1 MKRCNLVKFG
11 LLAAAV
17 LPLPLAAC
25 SSSGSSGSGTSS
37 AAASATSAAAAPGTS
52 SAAASAPSSAGAS
65 GTPYKVLANNRGI
78 TDESDYYAAVADAI
92 NARGGIHGRPLD
104 IVGCDDN
111 NDPNQ
116 TTTCF
121 RNIVND
127 PNFLGAINFAGACG
141 SQYLQLLN
149 SVNAASIGDQLY
161 CPESFQSK
169 AVFAFDAGSFS
180 AAAGTVIAVKDLSQP
195 DVILTTTDTDAGH
208 AFPSF
213 VGPYVKAAGGAISTT
228 VYIPT
233 TAADFSPFAA
243 AIATAK
249 GFLFDGNTLPDGI
262 RLGKALEAQGFDRP
276 VVYNGISWD
285 ASNITTNLGSP
296 SNAYISTAFNL
307 SSPGYQ
313 QFNADLTKYKP
324 GSTERSGVLINLW
337 LSANVLA
344 AEANKLPAN
353 GVTASAIRAEL
364 AKSTALNTYGLTI
377 PLNFAKG
384 SSIAGGLVTRAP
396 NACSALYKYNS
407 GKLTLVGSF
416 ADVISDKGHTD
427 TCSS

>member
-1 MKRCNLVKFG
+1 MKRCSLVKFG
-11 LLAAAV
+11 LLVAV
-17 LPLPLAAC
+17 LPLSLAAC
-25 SSSGSSGSGTSS
+25 SSSGSSAGSGQS
-37 AAASATSAAAAPGTS
+37 AGGASATSSG
-52 SAAASAPSSAGAS
+52 GAS
-65 GTPYKVLANNRGI
+65 GTPYKVLANNRGL
-78 TDESDYYAAVADAI
+78 DNESDYYATVADAI

-111 NDPNQ
+111 NDANQ

-127 PNFLGAINFAGACG
+127 PDFLGAINFAGACG
-141 SQYLQLLN
+141 SQYLELLN

-161 CPESFQSK
+161 CPESFKSP
-169 AVFAFDAGSFS
+169 AVFAFDAGSFDS
-180 AAAGTVIAVKDLSQP
+180 VGGTLIGMKDLSQP

-208 AFPSF
+208 AFPPF
-213 VGPYVKAAGGAISTT
+213 VAPYVKAAGGAISST

-233 TAADFSPFAA
+233 TAADFTPFAA
-243 AIATAK
+243 AITAAK

-276 VVYNGISWD
+276 VIYNGISWD
-285 ASNITTNLGSP
+285 ASSIATNLGSP

-307 SSPGYQ
+307 GSAGYQ

-324 GSTERSGVLINLW
+324 GSTQRNGVLINLW

-344 AEANKLPAN
+344 QEANKLPAN
-353 GVTASAIRAEL
+353 GVTASAIRDEL
-364 AKSTALNTYGLTI
+364 AKTTALNTYGLTI
-377 PLNFAKG
+377 PLNFTKG
-384 SSIAGGLVTRAP
+384 SSIAGGVLTRAP
-396 NACSALYKYNS
+396 NACSALYKYDS

-427 TCSS
+427 TCGS

>member
-1 MKRCNLVKFG
+1 MKRNILVRFG
-11 LLAAAV
+11 LLAAV
-17 LPLPLAAC
+17 LPLSLAAC
-25 SSSGSSGSGTSS
+25 SSSGSSGGSSPSS
-37 AAASATSAAAAPGTS
+37 AGASATSSGAS
-52 SAAASAPSSAGAS
+52 SEAS

-78 TDESDYYAAVADAI
+78 TDEGDYYAAVADAI

-121 RNIVND
+121 RNIVKD

-161 CPESFQSK
+161 CPEEFKSP
-169 AVFAFDAGSFS
+169 AVFPFTAGSFTTGV
-180 AAAGTVIAVKDLSQP
+180 AGPVLGVQELKQSS
-195 DVILTTTDTDAGH
+195 VILTTTDTDAGH
-208 AFPSF
+208 AFPLF
-213 VGPYVKAAGGAISTT
+213 VAPYLKAIGASISTT

-233 TAADFSPFAA
+233 TAADYTPFAA
-243 AIATAK
+243 DINTAK
-249 GFLFDGNTLPDGI
+249 GFLFDGNTIDAGG
-262 RLGKALEAQGFDRP
+262 RLGKALEAQGFTRP
-276 VVYNGISWD
+276 AVYNGIAWD
-285 ASNITTNLGSP
+285 ASAISANLGNP
-296 SNAYISTAFNL
+296 TNAYIDTGFNL
-307 SSPGYQ
+307 DSAGFQ

-353 GVTASAIRAEL
+353 GVTGSAIRDEL
-364 AKSTALNTYGLTI
+364 SKATALNTFGLTI
-377 PLNFAKG
+377 PLNFTKP
-384 SSIAGGLVTRAP
+384 SSLGGGTVTRAP
-396 NACSALYKYNS
+396 NACAALYKYNG

-416 ADVISDKGHTD
+416 ADVLSDPGHKD